1 MPRWMLP
8 GRRERLRILQGPS
21 LPAVARLTTAHA
33 AHHGI
38 DLRHPLIDHR
48 IVEFA
53 LSLPT
58 SQTFRAAQRKII
70 VRNAMRGLLPASVVD
85 RRDKVYPA
93 AIAHRGLRERE
104 TAKVWALMT
113 NMRAAEMG
121 FVDEARLRE
130 EYQRYL
136 DGKTQST
143 LFWHT
148 LTLEAWLRLYF

>member
-1 MPRWMLP
+1 MKDFLP
-8 GRRERLRILQGPS
+8 SSIINRRSKIYLG
-21 LPAVARLTTAHA
+21 AV
-33 AHHGI
+33 
-38 DLRHPLIDHR
+38 
-48 IVEFA
+48 
-53 LSLPT
+53 S
-58 SQTFRAAQRKII
+58 
-70 VRNAMRGLLPASVVD
+70 
-85 RRDKVYPA
+85 
-93 AIAHRGLRERE
+93 HRGLRERE

-136 DGKTQST
+136 DGKTRST